1 MTRVETFEV
10 EHHGESYLVR
20 SQSITRTC
28 HWIINNSLI
37 ESVWDPPTSDD
48 KQSLLKGGEGWLR
61 YEPVIIA
68 RLDAQGRRKRR
79 NLVSAQAQAP
89 SKASQQLRTLGGH
102 LDRIEARAFTISWN
116 YPDFVK
122 IGYQTADGQHEQRT
136 FSFEKL
142 DELGFHMRIRRS
154 TRSA

>member
-1 MTRVETFEV
+1 MTRVEIFEV

-68 RLDAQGRRKRR
+68 RLDAQGQRKRR
-79 NLVSAQAQAP
+79 NLVSAQAP

-102 LDRIEARAFTISWN
+102 LDRIEARAFTILWN
-116 YPDFVK
+116 YPNSVTIDYK
-122 IGYQTADGQHEQRT
+122 ASDGQHEQRS